1 MAVFDIN
8 NILLDGVMSS
18 ASDIHLC
25 ALTKPALRVNGVLI
39 RRPYAEP
46 LTKEDMDN
54 AVNTLLSP
62 EQFTRF
68 KVEREFD
75 FSFEF
80 TSGPDFKQRFRGNFS
95 FERGNIVLAL
105 RIITPI
111 IRTVKQLMLPEE
123 VREIAHKNNGLFIVT
138 GPTGSGKS
146 TTLAAMIQ
154 EINLTR
160 PAHVITIED
169 PIEYIYE
176 SAESMIHQREV
187 GSDTKSFSEALRRAM
202 RQDPDV
208 IMIGELRDLETITA
222 AVTAAETGHL
232 VLTTLH
238 TPDAPQSIDRIIDVF
253 PAGQQQQIRI
263 QLSSILIG
271 ILSQQL
277 VPIVTETGRMVV
289 TELLIANNAIK
300 NYIREAK
307 TSQIKN
313 AIQTGSAL
321 GMHTMDQ
328 DLSRMYRE
336 GLISRKN
343 AISYAYDIKDLERFM
358 GN

>member
-1 MAVFDIN
+1 MPIFDIN
-8 NILLDGVMSS
+8 NLLLDGVMSS
-18 ASDIHLC
+18 ASDIHIC
-25 ALTKPALRVNGVLI
+25 AGAKPALRINGTLV
-39 RRPYAEP
+39 RRPYAEQI
-46 LTKEDMDN
+46 TKEDMDN
-54 AVNTLLSP
+54 VINTLLSP
-62 EQFTRF
+62 EQLSRF
-68 KVEREFD
+68 NDDREFD
-75 FSFEF
+75 FSFNF
-80 TSGPDFKQRFRGNFS
+80 SSGPDFKQRFRGNFS
-95 FERGNIVLAL
+95 FERGNPVLAL

-111 IRTVKQLMLPEE
+111 IRTVKQLMLPDE
-123 VREIAHKNNGLFIVT
+123 VRNISHKNNGLFIVT

-160 PAHVITIED
+160 PTHIITIED
-169 PIEYIYE
+169 PIEYIYS

-208 IMIGELRDLETITA
+208 IMIGELRDLETISA

-253 PAGQQQQIRI
+253 PSGQQQQIRI

-277 VPIVTETGRMVV
+277 VPLVTETGRMVA
-289 TELLIANNAIK
+289 TEFLIANNAVK

-328 DLSRMYRE
+328 DLARMYRE

-343 AISYAYDIKDLERFM
+343 AIAYAYDLKDLERFM
-358 GN
+358 GD

>member
-25 ALTKPALRVNGVLI
+25 ALAKPALRVNGVLT
-39 RRPYAEP
+39 RRPYSEP

-54 AVNTLLSP
+54 VVNTLLSP
-62 EQFTRF
+62 EQLARF
-68 KVEREFD
+68 KEDREFD
-75 FSFEF
+75 FSFDF
-80 TSGPDFKQRFRGNFS
+80 TSGTDFKQRFRGNFS

-111 IRTVKQLMLPEE
+111 VRTVKQLMLPDE
-123 VREIAHKNNGLFIVT
+123 VRDIAHKNNGLFIVT

-146 TTLAAMIQ
+146 TTLAAIIQ

-208 IMIGELRDLETITA
+208 IMIGELRDLETISA

-263 QLSSILIG
+263 QLASILIG

-277 VPIVTETGRMVV
+277 VPLITETGRMVV

-313 AIQTGSAL
+313 ALQTGSAL

-336 GLISRKN
+336 GLISRKT
-343 AISYAYDIKDLERFM
+343 AIAYAYDLKDLERFM
-358 GN
+358 GD

>member
-1 MAVFDIN
+1 MAIFDIN
-8 NILLDGVMSS
+8 NLLLDGVMSS
-18 ASDIHLC
+18 ASDIHIC
-25 ALTKPALRVNGVLI
+25 SGAKPALRINGVLV
-39 RRPYAEP
+39 RRPYSDSVTSA
-46 LTKEDMDN
+46 DMDN
-54 AVNTLLSP
+54 VMNTLLSP
-62 EQFTRF
+62 DQLQKF
-68 KVEREFD
+68 KDEREFD
-75 FSFEF
+75 FSFNF
-80 TSGPDFKQRFRGNFS
+80 SSGPDFNQRFRGNFS
-95 FERGNIVLAL
+95 YERGNPVLAL

-111 IRTVKQLMLPEE
+111 IRTVKQLMLPDE
-123 VREIAHKNNGLFIVT
+123 VRNIAHKNNGLFIVT

-146 TTLAAMIQ
+146 TTLAAVIQ

-160 PAHVITIED
+160 PAHIITIED
-169 PIEYIYE
+169 PIEYIYN

-208 IMIGELRDLETITA
+208 IMIGELRDLETISA

-253 PAGQQQQIRI
+253 PPGQQQQIRI

-277 VPIVTETGRMVV
+277 VPLVTETGRMVA
-289 TELLIANNAIK
+289 TELLVANNAVK

-328 DLSRMYRE
+328 DLARMYRE
-336 GLISRKN
+336 GLISRKS
-343 AISYAYDIKDLERFM
+343 AIAYAYDIKDLERFM
-358 GN
+358 GD

>member
-25 ALTKPALRVNGVLI
+25 ALTKPALRVNGVLT
-39 RRPYAEP
+39 RRPYSEP

-54 AVNTLLSP
+54 VVNTLLTP
-62 EQFTRF
+62 EQFARF
-68 KVEREFD
+68 KEEREFD
-75 FSFEF
+75 FSFDF
-80 TSGPDFKQRFRGNFS
+80 SSGPDFKQRFRGNFS

-123 VREIAHKNNGLFIVT
+123 VREVAHKNNGLFIVT

-169 PIEYIYE
+169 PIEYIYD

-208 IMIGELRDLETITA
+208 IMIGELRDLETISA

-277 VPIVTETGRMVV
+277 VPLVTETGRMVV
-289 TELLIANNAIK
+289 TELLVANNAIK

-313 AIQTGSAL
+313 ALQTGSAL

-343 AISYAYDIKDLERFM
+343 AIAYAYDLKDLERFM
-358 GN
+358 GD

>member
-25 ALTKPALRVNGVLI
+25 ALTKPALRVNGVLT
-39 RRPYAEP
+39 RRPYSEP

-54 AVNTLLSP
+54 VVNTLLTP
-62 EQFTRF
+62 EQFARF
-68 KVEREFD
+68 KEEREFD
-75 FSFEF
+75 FSFDF
-80 TSGPDFKQRFRGNFS
+80 SSGPDFKQRFRGNFS

-123 VREIAHKNNGLFIVT
+123 VREVAHKNNGLFIVT

-169 PIEYIYE
+169 PIEYIYD

-208 IMIGELRDLETITA
+208 IMIGELRDLETISA

-277 VPIVTETGRMVV
+277 VPLVTETGRMVV

-313 AIQTGSAL
+313 ALQTGSAL

-343 AISYAYDIKDLERFM
+343 AIAYAYDLKDLERFM
-358 GN
+358 GD

>member
-25 ALTKPALRVNGVLI
+25 ALTKPALRVNGVLT
-39 RRPYAEP
+39 RRPYSEP

-54 AVNTLLSP
+54 VVNTLLTP
-62 EQFTRF
+62 EQFARF
-68 KVEREFD
+68 KEEREFD

-80 TSGPDFKQRFRGNFS
+80 SSGPDFKQRFRGNFS

-123 VREIAHKNNGLFIVT
+123 VREVAHKNNGLFIVT

-169 PIEYIYE
+169 PIEYIYD

-208 IMIGELRDLETITA
+208 IMIGELRDLETISA

-277 VPIVTETGRMVV
+277 VPLVTETGRMVV

-313 AIQTGSAL
+313 ALQTGSAL

-343 AISYAYDIKDLERFM
+343 AIAYAYDLKDLERFM
-358 GN
+358 GD

>member
-1 MAVFDIN
+1 LASFDIN
-8 NILLDGVMSS
+8 NLLLDGVMSS
-18 ASDIHLC
+18 ASDIHIC
-25 ALTKPALRVNGVLI
+25 PGSKPALRINGVLV
-39 RRPYAEP
+39 RRPYSEP
-46 LTKEDMDN
+46 VTQADMEN
-54 AVNTLLSP
+54 VMNTLLTH
-62 EQFTRF
+62 EQLQKF
-68 KVEREFD
+68 KDEKEFD
-75 FSFEF
+75 FSFNF
-80 TSGPDFKQRFRGNFS
+80 SSGPDFNQRFRGNFS
-95 FERGNIVLAL
+95 FERGNPVLAL

-111 IRTVKQLMLPEE
+111 IRTVKQLMLPDE
-123 VREIAHKNNGLFIVT
+123 VRNIAHRNNGLFIVT

-146 TTLAAMIQ
+146 TTLAAIIQ

-160 PAHVITIED
+160 PAHIITIED
-169 PIEYIYE
+169 PIEYVYT

-187 GSDTKSFSEALRRAM
+187 GSDTRSFSEALRRAM

-208 IMIGELRDLETITA
+208 IMIGELRDLETISA

-253 PAGQQQQIRI
+253 PPTQQQQVRI

-277 VPIVTETGRMVV
+277 VPLVTETGRMVA
-289 TELLIANNAIK
+289 TELLIANNAVK

-328 DLSRMYRE
+328 DLARMYRE

-343 AISYAYDIKDLERFM
+343 AFAYAYDIKDLERFI
-358 GN
+358 GD